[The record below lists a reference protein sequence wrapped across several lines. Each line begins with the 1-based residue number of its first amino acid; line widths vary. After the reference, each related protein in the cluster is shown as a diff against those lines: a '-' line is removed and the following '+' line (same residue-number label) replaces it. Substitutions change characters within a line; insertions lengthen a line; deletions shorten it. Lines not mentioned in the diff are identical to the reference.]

1 MNPTARG
8 DAMTEPT
15 KLAGQHAQ
23 RLRGSVAVG
32 TVFSRQFTS
41 GDRATRLVLADLVNG
56 LMLAGLDADDLA
68 TVELILA
75 EALNNVVEHAYA
87 DGAGPVELSVEMRG
101 HELACK
107 IVDSG
112 RPMPAGDAPDP
123 PLPVINPPVEMPEG
137 GFGWHIIRCLTS
149 DLSYCRDGGR
159 NTLSMRVPL
168 TAFD

>member
-1 MNPTARG
+1 
-8 DAMTEPT
+8 MTDES
-15 KLAGQHAQ
+15 KIAGRQTPPRRESIAP
-23 RLRGSVAVG
+23 G
-32 TVFSRQFTS
+32 TVYARHFVS
-41 GDRATRLVLADLVNG
+41 GDRATRNVLADLVNG
-56 LMLAGLDADDLA
+56 LTLAGLDADDLA

-112 RPMPAGDAPDP
+112 RPMPTGDAPDP
-123 PLPVINPPVEMPEG
+123 PLPVIDPPVEMPEG

-149 DLSYCRDGGR
+149 ELTYHRDRER

-168 TAFD
+168 TDFG